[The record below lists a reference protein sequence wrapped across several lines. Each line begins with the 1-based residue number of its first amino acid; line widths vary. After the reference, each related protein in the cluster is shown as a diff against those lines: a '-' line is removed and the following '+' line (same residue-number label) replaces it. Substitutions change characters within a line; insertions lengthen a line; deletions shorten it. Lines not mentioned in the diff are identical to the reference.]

1 MLDWSRDSPCK
12 TELGASKEVLNT
24 NVNVDLDGLVNLV
37 MFAKYSVKWLLFER
51 EVLSTKAIDE

>member
-37 MFAKYSVKWLLFER
+37 MFAKYSVKRLLF
-51 EVLSTKAIDE
+51 